1 MGIKAIG
8 KAKDKFT
15 GCYLANPIY
24 IQSKSKKKDKTRNNK
39 NIKKEKTTL
48 KKDKNNSEKGLT
60 KLERKAKYNELKRT
74 MKEVWTT
81 EMESEEDNKDIQS
94 LPSHF
99 KRYTVQDRKIV
110 VQQPTRTLQN
120 PGE

>member
-1 MGIKAIG
+1 MKI
-8 KAKDKFT
+8 
-15 GCYLANPIY
+15 
-24 IQSKSKKKDKTRNNK
+24 
-39 NIKKEKTTL
+39 TL
-48 KKDKNNSEKGLT
+48 KKDKNSSDKGLT

-81 EMESEEDNKDIQS
+81 EMESDEDKKDTQS

-120 PGE
+120 PGESYDGLKMPKR